1 MTDLSI
7 RRDGRA
13 GRITLTRPQALN
25 ALTHAMVREID
36 GALAT
41 WERDD
46 SVALVLIDGEGP
58 RAFCAGGDIA
68 EVYASGRRGDFAA
81 GAAFWADEYRM
92 NARIARLK
100 KPCVALMQGFVMGGG
115 VGVGSH
121 GSHRVVGRT
130 SQVAM
135 PECAIG
141 LIPDVGG
148 TALLA
153 AAPGRL
159 GEYLGLTGHRMG
171 PGDAIRAGFA
181 DSFVPEDRWRDLTA
195 ALTDSGDP
203 DAISAFADP
212 APEPVLAAEAGRID
226 DAFDAP
232 DLASLAARLEASDWG
247 HGVLTTLRRLCPL
260 SMACTLALVRAA
272 RRDPGVEKALARE
285 YRFTARACSDGE
297 FLEGVR
303 AAVIDKDRNPLWR
316 DDMDSLRPE
325 EVAAMLAPLG
335 DGELVLPP
343 QP

>member
-7 RRDGRA
+7 RTEGRA
-13 GRITLTRPQALN
+13 GRITLARPQALN

-36 GALAT
+36 DALAG
-41 WERDD
+41 WEGDD
-46 SVALVLIDGEGP
+46 SVALVLVDAEGP

-81 GAAFWADEYRM
+81 GARFWADEYRL
-92 NARIARLK
+92 NARIARFP
-100 KPCVALMQGFVMGGG
+100 KPYVALMQGFVMGGG
-115 VGVGSH
+115 VGISGH
-121 GSHRVVGRT
+121 GSHRIVGTT
-130 SQVAM
+130 SRVAM

-159 GEYLGLTGHRMG
+159 GEYLGLTGHRLG

-181 DSFVPEDRWRDLTA
+181 DSYVPEDRWPDLAA
-195 ALTDSGDP
+195 ALLDGDDP
-203 DAISAFADP
+203 DGAIAAFADP
-212 APEPVLAAEAGRID
+212 APPAALVADAPAID
-226 DAFDAP
+226 DAFEAA
-232 DLASLAARLEASDWG
+232 DLAALAARLEASDWG
-247 HGVLTTLRRLCPL
+247 HGVLKALRRLCPL
-260 SMACTLALVRAA
+260 SMAATLELVRAA
-272 RRDPGVEKALARE
+272 RRDPGVEKALVRE

-303 AAVIDKDRNPLWR
+303 AAVIDKDRNPRWR

-325 EVAAMLAPLG
+325 DVARMLAPLEP
-335 DGELVLPP
+335 ELVLA
-343 QP
+343 